1 MLHQLILKVT
11 SLHVHLVASG
21 SSKPTRCQGCVGV
34 VKCRCLS
41 FSSSRTCPNSSSR
54 RAARIP
60 RTPTQ
65 PNPYSHRNLTPN
77 REHAEVL
84 LRLLR
89 CVPHTRQHERAQGAQ
104 QRSQPLAQRPGLL
117 RADFERPDTA
127 SHQQYYGRVQ
137 CGRPGESPVCREL
150 DRTRLSRRRRS
161 ADAIRWS
168 ADGIPSRSWVPTT
181 R

>member
-1 MLHQLILKVT
+1 MIRFNFVVVLVIFCCTNLFPIHVS
-11 SLHVHLVASG
+11 SLHVHLAALALPS
-21 SSKPTRCQGCVGV
+21 PARCQECVGV

-60 RTPTQ
+60 RIPTQ
-65 PNPYSHRNLTPN
+65 PNPCSHHNLTPD

-127 SHQQYYGRVQ
+127 SHQQYYGRV
-137 CGRPGESPVCREL
+137 
-150 DRTRLSRRRRS
+150 
-161 ADAIRWS
+161 
-168 ADGIPSRSWVPTT
+168 
-181 R
+181 